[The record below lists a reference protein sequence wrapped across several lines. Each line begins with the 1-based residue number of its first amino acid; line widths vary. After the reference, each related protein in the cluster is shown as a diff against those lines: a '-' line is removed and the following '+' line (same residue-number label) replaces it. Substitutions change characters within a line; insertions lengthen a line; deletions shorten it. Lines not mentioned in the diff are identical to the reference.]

1 MTTIDSASTVSSDE
15 LERFRGEARTW
26 LAEAHIPAVPLD
38 LDERFQVLRDWQRTL
53 YDHGWMGLA
62 WSPDAGG
69 RGLTALHQYVFSE
82 ELARAHAPAPIG
94 LIGLDVVGP
103 SIHAFGTPEQRARY
117 LPPTLS
123 GAEIWCQGFS
133 EPGAGSDLASLRTR
147 AVRDGDQYVVNG
159 QKVWTSW
166 GKQASWCALLCR
178 TNPAAQP
185 KHAGISYLLVDMSSP
200 GITVRPIEQMTGDA
214 EFCEIFFDEVTV
226 PVANLLGEEHGG
238 WRIALD
244 TLSRE
249 RGNYTLRRLVEIGWM
264 VDDAV
269 ETLSSRP
276 EAQSTDRRIT
286 TAIGESHVARRVLD
300 ALARQ
305 TVQRLLA
312 ETGPDPLDSIDKL
325 VLNDTEQ
332 TVCRSLAGLLGP
344 FRLDPDSRPY
354 GLNSAQIV
362 HDHYYSRA
370 ASIYGGTAQIQRNIV
385 AERLLG
391 LPRED
396 DRDRA

>member
-1 MTTIDSASTVSSDE
+1 MTPFDSTATRW
-15 LERFRGEARTW
+15 LEDVEQLRRDARNW
-26 LAEAHIPAVPLD
+26 LSEVDVPAVPLD
-38 LDERFQVLRDWQRTL
+38 LDERFRILRGWQRTL
-53 YDHGWMGLA
+53 FDSGWMGLS
-62 WSPDAGG
+62 WSPEAGG
-69 RGLTALHQYVFSE
+69 RGLTAAHQYVFSE

-103 SIHAFGTPEQRARY
+103 SIHAFGTPGQRARF
-117 LPPTLS
+117 LPPLLS
-123 GAEIWCQGFS
+123 GEEIWCQGFS

-147 AVRDGDQYVVNG
+147 ADRDGDQYVVNG

-178 TNPAAQP
+178 TDPEARP

-214 EFCEIFFDEVTV
+214 EFCEVFFDEVRV
-226 PVANLLGEEHGG
+226 PATNLLGEENEG

-249 RGNYTLRRLVEIGWM
+249 RGNYTMRRMVEIGWM
-264 VDDAV
+264 LDDAV
-269 ETLSSRP
+269 AALRAQPADRLS
-276 EAQSTDRRIT
+276 DRRIT
-286 TAIGESHVARRVLD
+286 TAIGESHVALQVLD
-300 ALARQ
+300 AQ
-305 TVQRLLA
+305 TRRTVRRLVA
-312 ETGPDPLDSIDKL
+312 ATGPDPLDSIDKL
-325 VLNDTEQ
+325 VLNDAEQ
-332 TVCRSLAGLLGP
+332 DVCRALVGLLGP
-344 FRLDPDSRPY
+344 FRLDSDARPH
-354 GLNSAQIV
+354 GLSSAQIV

-391 LPRED
+391 LPRG
-396 DRDRA
+396 

>member
-1 MTTIDSASTVSSDE
+1 MTPFDSTATHLLDDVEHVRRD
-15 LERFRGEARTW
+15 ARKW
-26 LAEAHIPAVPLD
+26 LSEVDVPAVPLD
-38 LDERFQVLRDWQRTL
+38 LDERFRVLRGWQRTL
-53 YDHGWMGLA
+53 FDSGWMGLS
-62 WSPDAGG
+62 WSPEAGG
-69 RGLTALHQYVFSE
+69 RGLTAAHQYVFSE

-103 SIHAFGTPEQRARY
+103 SIHAFGTPEQRARF
-117 LPPTLS
+117 LPPLLS
-123 GAEIWCQGFS
+123 GEEIWCQGFS

-147 AVRDGDQYVVNG
+147 ADRDGDQYVVNG

-178 TNPAAQP
+178 TDPEARP

-214 EFCEIFFDEVTV
+214 EFCEVFFDEVRV
-226 PVANLLGEEHGG
+226 PATNLLGEENEG

-249 RGNYTLRRLVEIGWM
+249 RGNYTMRRMVEIGWM
-264 VDDAV
+264 LDDAV
-269 ETLSSRP
+269 AALRTQPADRLS
-276 EAQSTDRRIT
+276 DRRIT
-286 TAIGESHVARRVLD
+286 TAIGESHVALQVLD
-300 ALARQ
+300 AQ
-305 TVQRLLA
+305 TRRTVRRLLA
-312 ETGPDPLDSIDKL
+312 ATGPDPLDSIDKL
-325 VLNDTEQ
+325 VLNDAEQ
-332 TVCRSLAGLLGP
+332 DVCRALAGLLGP
-344 FRLDPDSRPY
+344 FRLDSDARPH

-391 LPRED
+391 LPRG
-396 DRDRA
+396 